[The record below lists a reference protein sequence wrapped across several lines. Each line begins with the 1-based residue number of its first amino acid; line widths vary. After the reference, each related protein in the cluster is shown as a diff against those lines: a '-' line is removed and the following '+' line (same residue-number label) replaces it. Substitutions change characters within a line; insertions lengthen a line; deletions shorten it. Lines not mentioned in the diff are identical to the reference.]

1 MKKGLN
7 YWSFPGG
14 LDGVKDI
21 KEALR
26 ETKELGFEGLEIC
39 LSPGDGPLGFDMSDD
54 AVKALHNEVAA
65 SGLDCA
71 SVTTGALW
79 GTPLTASDPAVRA
92 QGVHAVKQCLR
103 IANGLGATGI
113 LVVPGAVE
121 IFFDPAAEIVQY
133 DVALDRVRECM
144 KELVPVAER
153 NKVAIGIENVWNKLF
168 LSPVELRDFIDSF
181 GSDYLGSFFDVG
193 NILLTG
199 FPEQW
204 IRILG
209 KRIKKVHMK
218 DYRKSVG
225 TVDGFVDLLEGSVN
239 WPEVMKALREVGYND
254 YLIAEMI
261 PGYTFSPMTRIVN
274 TSAALSQ
281 IMKM

>member
-14 LDGVKDI
+14 LDGTKDI
-21 KEALR
+21 HEALQ
-26 ETKELGFEGLEIC
+26 ETKALGFEGLEIC
-39 LSPGDGPLGFDMSDD
+39 LSPGDGQLGLDMSDA
-54 AVKALHNEVAA
+54 AVADLRKAVEKA
-65 SGLDCA
+65 GLQAA

-79 GTPLTASDPAVRA
+79 GTPLTATDPKVRA
-92 QGVHAVKQCLR
+92 AGKQAVKQCLR
-103 IANGLGATGI
+103 VANGLGATGI

-133 DVALDRVRECM
+133 DVAVDRVREAM
-144 KELVPVAER
+144 KELVPVAEK

-168 LSPVELRDFIDSF
+168 LSPLELRDFIDSF
-181 GSDYLGSFFDVG
+181 GSQYLGAFFDVG
-193 NILLTG
+193 NIVLTG

-209 KRIKKVHMK
+209 KRINKVHLK
-218 DYRKSVG
+218 DYRRPVG
-225 TVDGFVDLLEGSVN
+225 TIEGFVDLLEGSVN

-254 YLIAEMI
+254 FLIAEMI
-261 PGYTFSPMTRIVN
+261 PGYTFAPETRLAN
-274 TSAALSQ
+274 TSLAMDK